1 MGADYLRN
9 QVLCAKKHIAIVSTT
24 AAQHAP
30 PPAPPSSAD
39 TFYIYQLP
47 V

>member
-24 AAQHAP
+24 AAQHP
-30 PPAPPSSAD
+30 PPRPPLLSGD
-39 TFYIYQLP
+39 TLYIYQLP